1 MNHAE
6 GSGVA
11 EGSGGFLEMEDL
23 TERVIGAAIR
33 VQSALGNGLLES
45 AYEACLAYE
54 LRETGIHVQA
64 EVPLDI
70 AYGALRVPNAYRM
83 DLIVDGRLLVEL
95 KTTDKLLPAH
105 EAQVMTYLR
114 FAGLRVGLLLNFW
127 AMPLKLGG
135 IKRVLNPQASPLP
148 SVPPLTSA

>member
-33 VQSALGNGLLES
+33 VQSALGVGLLES

-54 LRETGIHVQA
+54 LREAGLKTQTQ
-64 EVPLDI
+64 VPLDI
-70 AYGALRVPNAYRM
+70 TYGTLHIPNAYRM
-83 DLIVDGRLLVEL
+83 DLLVDGCLLVEL
-95 KTTDKLLPAH
+95 KTQDKLAATH

-114 FAGLRVGLLLNFW
+114 FAGLRVGLLLKFW
-127 AMPLKLGG
+127 AQPLKLGG
-135 IKRVLNPQASPLP
+135 IKRVLNPHASPLP
-148 SVPPLTSA
+148 SAPPLHSA